1 MADCVRQFSID
12 ARGDYLLDRSP
23 MMTMMTFKTKIR
35 SDAWPLLERLS

>member
-23 MMTMMTFKTKIR
+23 MMMMTFKTKIR